1 MTSSPLFKSAK
12 RAFRALS
19 SGLESIFKSAKRS
32 AGGGGGGG
40 GGPPAAGAGGA
51 DPKKKGFYNFA
62 WNLESY
68 K

>member
-51 DPKKKGFYNFA
+51 DPKK
-62 WNLESY
+62 
-68 K
+68 